1 MHVDVR
7 STNFL
12 PRRREVFLSLFNS
25 SLRINYTTHLIH
37 LNAAAINNIT
47 DQTST
52 RKRRVFR
59 HAILGFNARSVHRP
73 ARSHRPLRRHAKS
86 RVTIR
91 AVFPFTLASLDSR
104 ENALGTVSR
113 GGRGKRRS
121 GQSRWEYRDR
131 RARTLNILIRRTF
144 IHPRPLQNNSKCY
157 ENSSFIST
165 LKTHTYYTHARTR
178 TITKLR

>member
-1 MHVDVR
+1 MDVR

-12 PRRREVFLSLFNS
+12 RRREVFLSLFNS
-25 SLRINYTTHLIH
+25 SLRIVYNTYFIH

-73 ARSHRPLRRHAKS
+73 ARSNRPLRRHAKS

-91 AVFPFTLASLDSR
+91 AVFPFIVASLDSR

-113 GGRGKRRS
+113 GRRGERRS

-131 RARTLNILIRRTF
+131 RARTLNILIRREPS
-144 IHPRPLQNNSKCY
+144 HPRPLQNNSLFVVK
-157 ENSSFIST
+157 SS
-165 LKTHTYYTHARTR
+165 YYDS
-178 TITKLR
+178 

>member
-1 MHVDVR
+1 MHTDVR

-25 SLRINYTTHLIH
+25 SLRIVYTTHFIH

-73 ARSHRPLRRHAKS
+73 ARSHRPLRRHAKKPGYNTGRLSVYS
-86 RVTIR
+86 RKSGFPRKRTWNSVARWTRKTPIRSESLGISRSPSPDIKYINTTNFHPSKTVT
-91 AVFPFTLASLDSR
+91 
-104 ENALGTVSR
+104 
-113 GGRGKRRS
+113 K
-121 GQSRWEYRDR
+121 Q
-131 RARTLNILIRRTF
+131 
-144 IHPRPLQNNSKCY
+144 
-157 ENSSFIST
+157 
-165 LKTHTYYTHARTR
+165 LKM
-178 TITKLR
+178 L

>member
-25 SLRINYTTHLIH
+25 SLRIVYTTYFIH

-73 ARSHRPLRRHAKS
+73 ARSNRPLRRHAKS

-91 AVFPFTLASLDSR
+91 AVFPFIVASLDSR

-113 GGRGKRRS
+113 GRRGERRS

-131 RARTLNILIRRTF
+131 RARTLNILIRREPS
-144 IHPRPLQNNSKCY
+144 HPRPLQNNSLFVVKF
-157 ENSSFIST
+157 FIITT
-165 LKTHTYYTHARTR
+165 LKTH
-178 TITKLR
+178 I

>member
-1 MHVDVR
+1 VHVDVR

-25 SLRINYTTHLIH
+25 SLRIVYTTHFIH

-91 AVFPFTLASLDSR
+91 AVFPFALASLDSR

-131 RARTLNILIRRTF
+131 RARTLNILIRDELSSIQDRYKTT
-144 IHPRPLQNNSKCY
+144 QNVMKILHSY
-157 ENSSFIST
+157 R

-178 TITKLR
+178 TIAKLR

>member
-1 MHVDVR
+1 
-7 STNFL
+7 
-12 PRRREVFLSLFNS
+12 
-25 SLRINYTTHLIH
+25 
-37 LNAAAINNIT
+37 
-47 DQTST
+47 
-52 RKRRVFR
+52 
-59 HAILGFNARSVHRP
+59 
-73 ARSHRPLRRHAKS
+73 
-86 RVTIR
+86 
-91 AVFPFTLASLDSR
+91 
-104 ENALGTVSR
+104 VSR

-165 LKTHTYYTHARTR
+165 LKTHIYYTYTRTR